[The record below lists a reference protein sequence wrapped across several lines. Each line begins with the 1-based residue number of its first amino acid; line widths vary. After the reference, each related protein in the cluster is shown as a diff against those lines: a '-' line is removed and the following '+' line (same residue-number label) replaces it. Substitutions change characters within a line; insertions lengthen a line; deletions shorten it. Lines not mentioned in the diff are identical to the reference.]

1 MAYNGILWPKDI
13 PFYTR
18 GIRMLGELQQF
29 IPLFPLHYTTIIN
42 YLLLL
47 GTIVTLGIAGGGA
60 DTPLSFIFI
69 MAVMAG
75 LIGTNLYLNYF
86 PNIPRFAIFLGR
98 VSLFAIPLMLTGL
111 SPNEQSRGLGV
122 MLAVIGFPLFV
133 LIFVNPY
140 MPAFL
145 VDPRIPW

>member
-1 MAYNGILWPKDI
+1 
-13 PFYTR
+13 
-18 GIRMLGELQQF
+18 MLDAVSQF

-47 GTIVTLGIAGGGA
+47 GTVFTLAIAGGDA

-69 MAVMAG
+69 MAIMAG
-75 LIGTNLYLNYF
+75 LIGTNLYINFF
-86 PNIPRFAIFLGR
+86 PGIPRIAIFLGR
-98 VSLFAIPLMLTGL
+98 VALFAIPVVLTGL
-111 SPNEQSRGLGV
+111 SPNQQSRGLGAL
-122 MLAVIGFPLFV
+122 LAAIGFPLFV

-140 MPAFL
+140 MPPFL